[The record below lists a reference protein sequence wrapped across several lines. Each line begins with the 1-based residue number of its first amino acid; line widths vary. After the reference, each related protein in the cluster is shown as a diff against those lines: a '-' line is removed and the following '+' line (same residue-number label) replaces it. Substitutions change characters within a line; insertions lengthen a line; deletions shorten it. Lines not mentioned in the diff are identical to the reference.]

1 MLFAE
6 VMKVLLHGFGKLFA
20 LLNDT
25 FLTFPQFVERVLRQ
39 VAVHHEEVDALLVVQ
54 YAAYDFG
61 KSTLSHSSL
70 LGREAQKKGALLF
83 VLHNDNFL
91 VHIICLFDVWIF
103 SHY

>member
-1 MLFAE
+1 MLFAK

-39 VAVHHEEVDALLVVQ
+39 VAVHHEEVDALFVVQ

-61 KSTLSHSSL
+61 KSTFPTPPFCEENPRKM
-70 LGREAQKKGALLF
+70 GRC
-83 VLHNDNFL
+83 
-91 VHIICLFDVWIF
+91 CLFSIMII
-103 SHY
+103 S